1 MSKAGFWRW
10 IALISLTGYGFNP
23 LYCDYGP
30 VEEARERLRAL
41 DGEGAEELLARED
54 IDAPEIH
61 LSRALA
67 HYQQSELSEM
77 ERALDEVMR
86 HIQNS
91 EQGGEELDAALL
103 ATLKRSYY
111 EQLGLLKYAQADALS
126 KVKPQAVAAPGATDA
141 PDQDLSL
148 IHISEPTRPY

>member
-77 ERALDEVMR
+77 ERALDGATPS
-86 HIQNS
+86 I
-91 EQGGEELDAALL
+91 ALL
-103 ATLKRSYY
+103 KEKLPLGADEVVHELRLKITEGAKETGS
-111 EQLGLLKYAQADALS
+111 DAR
-126 KVKPQAVAAPGATDA
+126 Q
-141 PDQDLSL
+141 
-148 IHISEPTRPY
+148 